1 MEWLEIRATT
11 VESAKEQA
19 LVHLGVDESDAEFEV
34 LSEPRMG
41 LFGRIKEEARVR
53 ARVLPTPVRP
63 KDSRGRGHSSRRSG
77 SSRRS
82 ESARASSEATPEP
95 AARPARK
102 DSAARGRQQPV
113 GAANAEGRAP
123 ERTPGENRGT
133 RKTKEEEKSMTI
145 DQNRGPSLMEQ
156 ADLAES
162 FVRGIA
168 EELGI
173 AVTFKRHDL
182 DNGIM
187 RIEANG
193 EGIGILIGRRG
204 GTAQAIDELVRTVLQ
219 RSGGTTREG
228 KIRMDMGGVRA
239 RRAAALA
246 TFARKVAEESAE
258 TQSEIALE
266 PMNRMDRKIVHDVI
280 SGIDNVE
287 SRSEGEDPHRR
298 VIIVAV
304 AE

>member
-1 MEWLEIRATT
+1 MEWLEVRATT

-34 LSEPRMG
+34 LSEARMG
-41 LFGRIKEEARVR
+41 LFGRIKQEARVR

-63 KDSRGRGHSSRRSG
+63 KDGRSRGHNNRRSG

-82 ESARASSEATPEP
+82 ESSRAPGEATPEP
-95 AARPARK
+95 VARSRRK
-102 DSAARGRQQPV
+102 DSHGSEPQQSASAENGARDKPRE
-113 GAANAEGRAP
+113 EGLKARD
-123 ERTPGENRGT
+123 
-133 RKTKEEEKSMTI
+133 TKKDVKAMTI
-145 DQNRGPSLMEQ
+145 DQDRGPSLLEQ
-156 ADLAES
+156 ADLAEN
-162 FVRGIA
+162 FVRGIT
-168 EELGI
+168 ESLGI
-173 AVTFKRHDL
+173 VVTFKRHDL
-182 DNGIM
+182 ENGIM

-193 EGIGILIGRRG
+193 DGIGILIGRRG

-239 RRAAALA
+239 RRASALA
-246 TFARKVAEESAE
+246 EFTRKVAEESIE
-258 TQSEIALE
+258 TRSEIALE

-280 SGIDNVE
+280 SAIGSVE

-298 VIIVAV
+298 VIIAAV
-304 AE
+304 PD